1 MTVFFSA
8 SGRTHLFFMPTT
20 VATSYESMQNSILQH
35 NIYAARPY
43 SRFCQLT
50 GEMGFASK
58 YPVARIALMTDSD
71 SRLSEEDMNR
81 LIEKY
86 TPDYY
91 AQIRIIFPPETEAK
105 RFMDYAIDYRLIH
118 SLHKGLPLNIDVMI
132 PQNGLHQ

>member
-1 MTVFFSA
+1 
-8 SGRTHLFFMPTT
+8 
-20 VATSYESMQNSILQH
+20 
-35 NIYAARPY
+35 
-43 SRFCQLT
+43 
-50 GEMGFASK
+50 MGFASK

-118 SLHKGLPLNIDVMI
+118 CLHNGLPLDMDVYDAAEWSCISELSHISISKGSI
-132 PQNGLHQ
+132 PVTFPDFTNSR